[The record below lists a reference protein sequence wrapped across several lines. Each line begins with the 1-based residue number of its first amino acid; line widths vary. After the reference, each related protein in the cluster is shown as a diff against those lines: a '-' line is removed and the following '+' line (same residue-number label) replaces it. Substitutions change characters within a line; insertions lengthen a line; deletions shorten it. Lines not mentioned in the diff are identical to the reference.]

1 MIEKLFVFTKAQI
14 SAFLGG
20 MVDYFIMI
28 LFTEVFHVHY
38 TVSIAIGGVIGAMV
52 NFTVNKKWT
61 FRSKTVPYQ
70 HSGWQQLLRF
80 ILVVLNSIVLKA
92 SGTYLITTFLKTY
105 YIISRMIFDLTVSLL
120 FNYMLQRHWVFKNK
134 RT

>member
-1 MIEKLFVFTKAQI
+1 MIEKLVVFTKAQL

-20 MVDYFIMI
+20 MVDYLIMI
-28 LFTEVFHVHY
+28 LFTEVFHFHY
-38 TVSIAIGGVIGAMV
+38 TVSIVIGGVVGAVV
-52 NFTVNKKWT
+52 NFTINKKWT
-61 FRSKTVPYQ
+61 FHSRTVPYK

-80 ILVVLNSIVLKA
+80 TLVVLNSILLKA

-105 YIISRMIFDLTVSLL
+105 YIISRMLFDLSVSLL

-134 RT
+134 RS